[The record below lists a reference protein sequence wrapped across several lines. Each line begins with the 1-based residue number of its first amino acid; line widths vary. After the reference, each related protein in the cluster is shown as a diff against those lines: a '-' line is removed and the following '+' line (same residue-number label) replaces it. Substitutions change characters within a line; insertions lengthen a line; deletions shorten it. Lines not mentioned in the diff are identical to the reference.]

1 MCRLYGVTRAGYYA
15 WRRRGESARRREDRR
30 LVANIEA
37 IYRAAREVYESPR
50 IYEAL
55 KAAGERV
62 GEKRVARLMGEHGIQ
77 ARSAKLYRSN
87 PGTHAFFSGI
97 PNREL
102 ERMADQA
109 DRVWVGD
116 ITYLKVGQQWRYLA
130 VVMDKYS
137 RRIIGWSLSRRRD
150 VALTL
155 RALRRAVFNRRPG
168 PGVVF
173 HTDRGIEYA
182 GYAFREQLAKLGF
195 VQSMNPPG
203 NLADNAH
210 MESFFH
216 SMKAD
221 VIHGQTIDGEAQ
233 AAKVIRGYI
242 PFYNHQHLHSSL
254 GYIPPAIYEAHNA

>member
-15 WRRRGESARRREDRR
+15 WRHRDESARRREDRR
-30 LVANIEA
+30 LLAKIEGV
-37 IYRAAREVYESPR
+37 YRATREVYGSPR

-55 KAAGERV
+55 KAGGERV
-62 GEKRVARLMGEHGIQ
+62 GEKRVARLMREQGMR
-77 ARSAKLYRSN
+77 ARSAKLYRAN

-116 ITYLKVGQQWRYLA
+116 ITYLKVGRGWRYLA

-137 RRIIGWSLSRRRD
+137 RRIIGWSLSHRKD

-182 GYAFREQLAKLGF
+182 GYAFREQLARLGF
-195 VQSMNPPG
+195 VQSMNRPG
-203 NLADNAH
+203 KLTDNAH
-210 MESFFH
+210 MESFF
-216 SMKAD
+216 
-221 VIHGQTIDGEAQ
+221 
-233 AAKVIRGYI
+233 
-242 PFYNHQHLHSSL
+242 N
-254 GYIPPAIYEAHNA
+254 